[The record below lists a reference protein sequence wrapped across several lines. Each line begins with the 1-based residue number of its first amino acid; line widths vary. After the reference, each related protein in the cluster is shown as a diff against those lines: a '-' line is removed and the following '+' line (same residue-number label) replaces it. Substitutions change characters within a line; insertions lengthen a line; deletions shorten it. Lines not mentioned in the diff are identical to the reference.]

1 MLDVIT
7 FWIFALIITASAIG
21 VVTSREV
28 MHSALF
34 LALFFIMV
42 AVFYILLNAEFLA
55 AVQILVYTGGVIT
68 MIVFAV
74 ILTGG
79 KAESKAERKAESKAK
94 IRITSKKLMLPAC
107 MSVIFLLLMAGII
120 KPPVTSSFA
129 YTLAMY
135 PLTEF
140 GTMMLTT
147 YLFPFE
153 AISLVL
159 LVAIIGAIILAKK

>member
-42 AVFYILLNAEFLA
+42 AVFYVLLNAEFLA

-79 KAESKAERKAESKAK
+79 KAERKAESKAK
-94 IRITSKKLMLPAC
+94 RQITSKKLMLPAC

-120 KPPVTSSFA
+120 KPPVTSSFT
-129 YTLAMY
+129 YTLATY

-147 YLFPFE
+147 YLLPFE